1 MICELYHNKVV
12 LQRRRHWRTEGVPVN
27 ISWQTEVEYSIVYAD
42 CCLKLHSTR
51 QWGFFIFKCSGMTWR
66 WKCIMLLYEMFVD
79 SNNLK
84 PGMGNEREG
93 DSKGVFLEQC
103 TQCVHFTQ
111 TFSLL
116 NNAIVSLW
124 ENKSLRHSEN
134 SNTNEKECLDI
145 LCGM

>member
-1 MICELYHNKVV
+1 
-12 LQRRRHWRTEGVPVN
+12 
-27 ISWQTEVEYSIVYAD
+27 
-42 CCLKLHSTR
+42 
-51 QWGFFIFKCSGMTWR
+51 
-66 WKCIMLLYEMFVD
+66 MFVD

-116 NNAIVSLW
+116 NNAIVSL
-124 ENKSLRHSEN
+124 
-134 SNTNEKECLDI
+134 
-145 LCGM
+145 